1 MFTKVEGK
9 VQKNLPL
16 KYWMS
21 VVKADASS
29 SGDTC
34 SIPATEI
41 KSVMKA
47 LSYIHADSENMAL
60 YSWEVCTDPS
70 EYVCIKETE
79 LSLQWANATRE
90 TAWLKRQ
97 RVLGAPALSC
107 CRVFPLLTLTNSPGC
122 FFSQFLA
129 KSPRYGV
136 KITVV
141 TTTIIIWF

>member
-60 YSWEVCTDPS
+60 YS
-70 EYVCIKETE
+70 
-79 LSLQWANATRE
+79 
-90 TAWLKRQ
+90 
-97 RVLGAPALSC
+97 
-107 CRVFPLLTLTNSPGC
+107 
-122 FFSQFLA
+122 
-129 KSPRYGV
+129 
-136 KITVV
+136 
-141 TTTIIIWF
+141 